1 MAIDNEMYDRL
12 SHTWWDEDA
21 FLNLLRSG
29 INPVRFGYMR
39 RVLTEDLG
47 IDSVGLKILD
57 VGSGGGLLAEEFARL
72 GCAVTG
78 VDPSRDS
85 VAVAG
90 EHARDEGLR
99 IEYQVAAGERLPF
112 EDGSFEAAYC
122 CDVLEHVESVPA
134 TLAEIARVLR
144 PGAVFLYDTVN
155 RTARSRLMMI
165 KVAQEWKLTRWAEPD
180 LHDWRMFIKPAE
192 LEGWLAEAGFEVRDR
207 VGMAPRRPLSA
218 LRAMRARAKGA
229 IDYSELGRR
238 LEMRESRDESGLYGG
253 YAIRG

>member
-1 MAIDNEMYDRL
+1 MAVDNAMYDRL

-47 IDSVGLKILD
+47 IDPDRLTVLD

-78 VDPSRDS
+78 VDPSQES
-85 VAVAG
+85 VAVARD
-90 EHARDEGLR
+90 HAREEGLG
-99 IEYQVAAGERLPF
+99 IEYRVAAGESLPF

-122 CDVLEHVESVPA
+122 CDVLEHVDSVPA

-144 PGAVFLYDTVN
+144 PAAVFLYDTVN

-165 KVAQEWKLTRWAEPD
+165 KIGQDWRLTRWAEPN
-180 LHDWRMFIKPAE
+180 LHDWKMFIKPTE
-192 LEGWLAEAGFEVRDR
+192 LERWLAEAGFEVRDR

-229 IDYSELGRR
+229 IDYAELGRR
-238 LEMRESRDESGLYGG
+238 LEMRESDDQSGLYGG
-253 YAIRG
+253 YAVRS

>member
-39 RVLTEDLG
+39 RALTEDLG
-47 IDSVGLKILD
+47 IDPGGLKVLD

-78 VDPSRDS
+78 VDPSRES
-85 VAVAG
+85 VAVAR
-90 EHARDEGLR
+90 EHAREEGLR

-134 TLAEIARVLR
+134 TLAEIARVLG

-155 RTARSRLMMI
+155 RTARSRLLMI
-165 KVAQEWKLTRWAEPD
+165 KIAQEWKLTRWAEPD
-180 LHDWRMFIKPAE
+180 LHDWHMFVKPAE

-207 VGMAPRRPLSA
+207 VGMAPRQPLSA
-218 LRAMRARAKGA
+218 LRAIRTRAKGA

-238 LEMRESRDESGLYGG
+238 LEMRESRDESSLYGG